1 MLISHYKNIHDTQD
15 TDIEFDNFLE
25 GVRSG
30 RWQDIALEVRNA
42 PTKEI
47 KDLKKKTAP
56 MVTISGSFAARKDDS
71 IRKHSN
77 LIAIDIDNL
86 DDAVAT
92 KNRIGADPFV
102 LAAFI
107 SISGKGLCLII
118 KIDGS
123 RHFDAFN
130 SIAAYLYNEY
140 QLIVDQ
146 SGKNVSRARFVSYDP
161 ALIHNPNASTFK
173 KYLPKKK
180 EYKQQK
186 VVVIKTDFDSMIAQ
200 MDQKGLNLCED
211 YSEWIRICYGL
222 VSEFQE
228 QGREYFHTLSSHS
241 SKYNSLD
248 CDAQFDACLKNH
260 SESKGKKSTIGTIY
274 YHAKQNAIDVYS
286 EYTKSIM
293 RHATSQRAAGLSSDA
308 IIETLEKHGG
318 ISSADS
324 KEIVEQIVSKDIKF
338 KSENVSEDIA
348 AYIKT
353 FDLKKNL
360 ITRKIEL
367 NGRAIDDSDLNSIYL
382 DSKAVFKESNK
393 DLVTSIIFS
402 NRIPSYN
409 PLHEFFE
416 EELYQTN
423 EDHWPN
429 LTMLIESVVTDTPN
443 ASKWIQRWLLS
454 IVASAYGNHSA
465 LVLVFCGAQQGTG
478 KTHWFR
484 YLLPKPIRYLYAES
498 KMDAGK
504 DDEILMCGR
513 LIINDDEYGGKSKRE
528 EKRMKELT
536 SKEFINVREPYGRVS
551 VDLKRLAVFCGTS
564 NEMQILSDPT
574 GNRRIMPIHI
584 LGIDHD
590 LYNQCDKEGLWRELF
605 CMFQRG
611 AEYTILKEDIERLN
625 AATEM
630 YKLSTPEDDLIS
642 KKLSPGSASGYG
654 EWMTL
659 TEIQQYLMVDTK
671 FNYLNTQRIG
681 SILTALGFEKQ
692 RRTINK
698 SKVMMYYVT
707 RNPM

>member
-42 PTKEI
+42 PNKEI
-47 KDLKKKTAP
+47 KELKKKTAP
-56 MVTISGSFAARKDDS
+56 LVTVSGSFAARKDDA

-92 KNRIGADPFV
+92 KNRIGADPYI

-107 SISGKGLCLII
+107 SISGKGLCLIV
-118 KIDGS
+118 KIDGT
-123 RHFDAFN
+123 RHLDAFN
-130 SIAAYLYNEY
+130 AIAAYLYNEY

-146 SGKNVSRARFVSYDP
+146 SGKNVSRARFISYDP
-161 ALIHNPNASTFK
+161 ALIQNPNSATFK

-211 YSEWIRICYGL
+211 YSDWIRICYGL
-222 VSEFQE
+222 VSEFGE
-228 QGREYFHTLSSHS
+228 QGREHFHTLSATS
-241 SKYNSLD
+241 SKYNSID
-248 CDAQFDACLKNH
+248 CDSQFDACLKNH
-260 SESKGKKSTIGTIY
+260 NESKGKKSSIGSIY
-274 YHAKQNAIDVYS
+274 YLAKQNGIDI
-286 EYTKSIM
+286 YTEHSKAIM
-293 RHATSQRAAGLSSDA
+293 RHATSQRAAGLSADS
-308 IIETLEKHGG
+308 IVKSLEVSG
-318 ISSADS
+318 ITPQES
-324 KEIVEQIVSKDIKF
+324 KEIVEQIVSKDIKY
-338 KSENVSEDIA
+338 KSESISTDIA
-348 AYIKT
+348 AFVNTY
-353 FDLKKNL
+353 DLRRNI

-367 NGRAIDDSDLNSIYL
+367 SYKAIDDSDINSIFL
-382 DSKAVFKESNK
+382 DSKAIFKESSK

-402 NRIPSYN
+402 NRVQSYN

-416 EELYQTN
+416 SELYEYNNDQ
-423 EDHWPN
+423 WPN
-429 LTMLIESVVTDTPN
+429 IQLLLSSIITDTQD
-443 ASKWIQRWLLS
+443 ADFFILRWLLS
-454 IVASAYGNHSA
+454 VVASAYGNKSE
-465 LVLVFCGAQQGTG
+465 LVLVFCGEKQGTG

-484 YLLPKPIRYLYAES
+484 YLLPKKIRYLYAES

-590 LYNQCDKEGLWRELF
+590 LYNQCDKEALWRELF

-642 KKLSPGSASGYG
+642 KKLTPGSSTGLG

-659 TEIQQYLMVDTK
+659 TDIQQYLMADTK

-681 SILTALGFEKQ
+681 SILTALGFKKD

>member
-42 PTKEI
+42 PNKEI
-47 KDLKKKTAP
+47 KELKKKTAP
-56 MVTISGSFAARKDDS
+56 LVTVSGSFAARKDDA

-92 KNRIGADPFV
+92 KNRIGADPYL

-107 SISGKGLCLII
+107 SISGKGLCLIV
-118 KIDGS
+118 KIDGT
-123 RHFDAFN
+123 RHLDAFN
-130 SIAAYLYNEY
+130 AIAAYLYNEY

-146 SGKNVSRARFVSYDP
+146 SGKNVSRARFISYDP
-161 ALIHNPNASTFK
+161 ALIQNPNAATFK

-211 YSEWIRICYGL
+211 YSDWIRICYGL
-222 VSEFQE
+222 VSEFGE
-228 QGREYFHTLSSHS
+228 QGREHFHTLSATS
-241 SKYNSLD
+241 SKYNSID
-248 CDAQFDACLKNH
+248 CDSQFTACLKNH
-260 SESKGKKSTIGTIY
+260 NESKGKKSSIGSIY
-274 YHAKQNAIDVYS
+274 YLAKQNGIDI
-286 EYTKSIM
+286 YTEHSKAIM
-293 RHATSQRAAGLSSDA
+293 RHATSQRAAGLSADS
-308 IIETLEKHGG
+308 IVKSLEVSG
-318 ISSADS
+318 ITPEES

-338 KSENVSEDIA
+338 KSDSVSEDIA

-353 FDLKKNL
+353 FELKKNL
-360 ITRKIEL
+360 ITRKIEI
-367 NGRAIDDSDLNSIYL
+367 NGRAIDDADINSIFL
-382 DSKAVFKESNK
+382 DSKAVFKESSK

-402 NRIPSYN
+402 NRIPTYN

-416 EELYQTN
+416 EQLYEYNNDQ
-423 EDHWPN
+423 WPN
-429 LTMLIESVVTDTPN
+429 IQLLLSSVHTDTEH
-443 ASKWIQRWLLS
+443 ADFFILTWLLS
-454 IVASAYGNHSA
+454 IVASAYGHKSE
-465 LVLVFCGAQQGTG
+465 LVLVFCGEKQGTG

-484 YLLPKPIRYLYAES
+484 YILPKPIRYLYAES

-504 DDEILMCGR
+504 DDEILMCGKI
-513 LIINDDEYGGKSKRE
+513 IINDDEYGGKSKRE

-564 NEMQILSDPT
+564 NETQILSDPT

-584 LGIDHD
+584 LDIDHD

-605 CMFQRG
+605 CMFQMG
-611 AEYTILKEDIERLN
+611 ANYKLLGEDILKLN

-630 YKLSTPEDDLIS
+630 YRVSTPEDDLIH
-642 KKLSPGSASGYG
+642 KKLKPATLYG
-654 EWMTL
+654 EWMSL
-659 TEIQQYLMVDTK
+659 TEIQQFLMMDTK

-681 SILTALGFEKQ
+681 SILTSLGYKKDRKRQ
-692 RRTINK
+692 GHSI
-698 SKVMMYYVT
+698 VMMYYVD
-707 RNPM
+707 RNTMP

>member
-15 TDIEFDNFLE
+15 TDIEFENFLE

-42 PTKEI
+42 PNKEI
-47 KDLKKKTAP
+47 KELKKKTAP
-56 MVTISGSFAARKDDS
+56 LVTVSGSFAARKDDA

-92 KNRIGADPFV
+92 KNRIGADPYI

-107 SISGKGLCLII
+107 SISGKGLCLIV
-118 KIDGS
+118 KIDGT
-123 RHFDAFN
+123 RHLDAFN
-130 SIAAYLYNEY
+130 AIAAYLYNEY

-146 SGKNVSRARFVSYDP
+146 SGKNVSRARFISYDP
-161 ALIHNPNASTFK
+161 ALIQNPNAATFK

-211 YSEWIRICYGL
+211 YSDWIRICYGL
-222 VSEFQE
+222 VSEFGE
-228 QGREYFHTLSSHS
+228 QGREHFHTLSATS
-241 SKYNSLD
+241 SKYNSID
-248 CDAQFDACLKNH
+248 CDSQFDACLKNH
-260 SESKGKKSTIGTIY
+260 NESKGKKSSIGSIY
-274 YHAKQNAIDVYS
+274 YLAKQNSIDI
-286 EYTKSIM
+286 YTEHSKAIM
-293 RHATSQRAAGLSSDA
+293 RHATSQRAAGLSADS
-308 IIETLEKHGG
+308 IVKSLEVSG
-318 ISSADS
+318 ITPEES
-324 KEIVEQIVSKDIKF
+324 KEIVEQIVSKDIKY
-338 KSENVSEDIA
+338 KSESISTDIA
-348 AYIKT
+348 AFVNTY
-353 FDLKKNL
+353 DLRRNI

-367 NGRAIDDSDLNSIYL
+367 SYKAIDDSDINSIFL
-382 DSKAVFKESNK
+382 DSKAIFKESSK

-402 NRIPSYN
+402 NRVQSYN

-416 EELYQTN
+416 SELYEYNNDQ
-423 EDHWPN
+423 WPN
-429 LTMLIESVVTDTPN
+429 IQLLLSSIITDTQD
-443 ASKWIQRWLLS
+443 ADFFILRWLLS
-454 IVASAYGNHSA
+454 VVASAYGNKSE
-465 LVLVFCGAQQGTG
+465 LVLVFCGEKQGTG

-484 YLLPKPIRYLYAES
+484 YLLPKKIRYLYAES

-590 LYNQCDKEGLWRELF
+590 LYNQCDKEALWRELF

-642 KKLSPGSASGYG
+642 KKLTPGSSTGLG

-659 TEIQQYLMVDTK
+659 TDIQQYLMADTK

-681 SILTALGFEKQ
+681 SILTALGFKKD

>member
-42 PTKEI
+42 PNKEI
-47 KDLKKKTAP
+47 KELKKKTAP
-56 MVTISGSFAARKDDS
+56 LVTVSGSFAARKDDA

-92 KNRIGADPFV
+92 KNRIGADPYI

-107 SISGKGLCLII
+107 SISGKGLCLIV
-118 KIDGS
+118 KIDGT
-123 RHFDAFN
+123 RHLDAFN
-130 SIAAYLYNEY
+130 AIAAYLYNEY

-146 SGKNVSRARFVSYDP
+146 SGKNVSRARFISYDP
-161 ALIHNPNASTFK
+161 ALIQNPNAATFK

-211 YSEWIRICYGL
+211 YSDWIRICYGL
-222 VSEFQE
+222 VSEFGE
-228 QGREYFHTLSSHS
+228 QGREHFHTLSATS
-241 SKYNSLD
+241 SKYNSID
-248 CDAQFDACLKNH
+248 CDSQFTACLKNH
-260 SESKGKKSTIGTIY
+260 NESKGKKSSIGSIY
-274 YHAKQNAIDVYS
+274 YLAKQNGIDI
-286 EYTKSIM
+286 YTEHSKAIM
-293 RHATSQRAAGLSSDA
+293 RHATSQRAAGLSADS
-308 IIETLEKHGG
+308 IVKSLEVSG
-318 ISSADS
+318 ITPEES
-324 KEIVEQIVSKDIKF
+324 KEIVEQIVSKDIKY
-338 KSENVSEDIA
+338 KSESISTDIA
-348 AYIKT
+348 AFVNTY
-353 FDLKKNL
+353 DLRRNI

-367 NGRAIDDSDLNSIYL
+367 SYKAIDDSDINSIFL
-382 DSKAVFKESNK
+382 DSKAIFKESSK

-402 NRIPSYN
+402 NRVQSYN

-416 EELYQTN
+416 SELYEYNNDQ
-423 EDHWPN
+423 WPN
-429 LTMLIESVVTDTPN
+429 IQLLLSSIITDTQD
-443 ASKWIQRWLLS
+443 ADFFILRWLLS
-454 IVASAYGNHSA
+454 VVASAYGNKSE
-465 LVLVFCGAQQGTG
+465 LVLVFCGEKQGTG

-484 YLLPKPIRYLYAES
+484 YLLPKKIRYLYAES

-590 LYNQCDKEGLWRELF
+590 LYNQCDKEALWRELYY
-605 CMFQRG
+605 MFQRG

-642 KKLSPGSASGYG
+642 KKLTPGSSTGLG

-659 TEIQQYLMVDTK
+659 TDIQQYLMADTK